1 MQLSPE
7 QFHTLFDRAAQ
18 PVLLVQDGVITQC
31 SSRAEGLIA
40 PGSPIREL
48 LPPDAV
54 LQELIAAAPTVLP
67 LRLRTGYVTAQVQP
81 LEGAL
86 LLFLPVGDDDA
97 CASALSRAAQAVS
110 APLTTLLSASGTIFP
125 LLADVEDP
133 LLQRNLAVLSR
144 SCYQL
149 LRASENLGDLSA
161 ALRGRL
167 PLSMEKTDL
176 TDFLDDFSQT
186 AGDLCLQAGRELDV
200 ELPQAPIYL
209 WADRRQLRRVL
220 LALLSNAI
228 KFTAPGSLLRLT
240 LTRRG
245 KRAYLRLTDGGEGM
259 TPEVLTSA
267 FSRYTQPQDDP
278 RTGAGFSLP
287 VVQAVI
293 QAHGGT
299 ILLQSQKDRG
309 TDVTLTLPV
318 GLPQEQAL
326 LGKDITTIKRGTGC
340 THCNGTGYRG
350 RIAVHEIGTIDRNI
364 RRMISRGAEIEEIE
378 AYAREQQGMRSLKE
392 KGLELVKQ
400 GVTTP
405 EELLRIAYYA

>member
-97 CASALSRAAQAVS
+97 CTSALSRAAQAVS

-133 LLQRNLAVLSR
+133 VLQRNLAVLSR

-209 WADRRQLRRVL
+209 WADRRQLLLVL

-326 LGKDITTIKRGTGC
+326 LRSPRVT
-340 THCNGTGYRG
+340 
-350 RIAVHEIGTIDRNI
+350 VDR
-364 RRMISRGAEIEEIE
+364 SGGFVPELVELSDALPPE
-378 AYAREQQGMRSLKE
+378 AYDVQNFL
-392 KGLELVKQ
+392 
-400 GVTTP
+400 
-405 EELLRIAYYA
+405 

>member
-54 LQELIAAAPTVLP
+54 LQELIAAASTVLP

-97 CASALSRAAQAVS
+97 CTSALSRAAQDVS

-133 LLQRNLAVLSR
+133 VLQRNLAVLSR

-326 LGKDITTIKRGTGC
+326 LRSPRVT
-340 THCNGTGYRG
+340 
-350 RIAVHEIGTIDRNI
+350 VDR
-364 RRMISRGAEIEEIE
+364 SGGFVPELVELSDALPPE
-378 AYAREQQGMRSLKE
+378 AYDVQNFL
-392 KGLELVKQ
+392 
-400 GVTTP
+400 
-405 EELLRIAYYA
+405 

>member
-1 MQLSPE
+1 MRRYHETFRLWE
-7 QFHTLFDRAAQ
+7 YLLFAVVTLAVLCLCVCIGSVRVPLGDTLAFFAAKLTGGAL
-18 PVLLVQDGVITQC
+18 P
-31 SSRAEGLIA
+31 EGLVSSIM
-40 PGSPIREL
+40 PIR
-48 LPPDAV
+48 LPRV
-54 LQELIAAAPTVLP
+54 LCVALMGAALSLAGAAMQG
-67 LRLRTGYVTAQVQP
+67 LRTGYVTAQVQP

-97 CASALSRAAQAVS
+97 CTSALSRAAQAVS

-133 LLQRNLAVLSR
+133 VLQRNLAVLSR

-186 AGDLCLQAGRELDV
+186 AGDLCLQAGQELDV
-200 ELPQAPIYL
+200 ELPQAPIFL

-228 KFTAPGSLLRLT
+228 KFTAPGTLLHLT

-245 KRAYLRLTDGGEGM
+245 KWAYLRLTDGGEGM
-259 TPEVLTSA
+259 TPEVLASA
-267 FSRYTQPQDDP
+267 FSRYAQPQEQGDP
-278 RTGAGFSLP
+278 RAGAGFSLP

-299 ILLQSQKDRG
+299 ILLQSQKDAG

-326 LGKDITTIKRGTGC
+326 LRSPRVT
-340 THCNGTGYRG
+340 
-350 RIAVHEIGTIDRNI
+350 VDR
-364 RRMISRGAEIEEIE
+364 SGGFVPELVELSDALPPE
-378 AYAREQQGMRSLKE
+378 AYDVQNFL
-392 KGLELVKQ
+392 
-400 GVTTP
+400 
-405 EELLRIAYYA
+405 

>member
-54 LQELIAAAPTVLP
+54 LQELIAAAPTALP

-97 CASALSRAAQAVS
+97 CTSALSRAAQAVS

-133 LLQRNLAVLSR
+133 VLQRNLAVLSR

-228 KFTAPGSLLRLT
+228 KFTAPGTSSSPDAHPPRQAGLSPADGR
-240 LTRRG
+240 RRG
-245 KRAYLRLTDGGEGM
+245 HDARGPDQRLFPLRA
-259 TPEVLTSA
+259 A
-267 FSRYTQPQDDP
+267 
-278 RTGAGFSLP
+278 A
-287 VVQAVI
+287 
-293 QAHGGT
+293 
-299 ILLQSQKDRG
+299 
-309 TDVTLTLPV
+309 
-318 GLPQEQAL
+318 
-326 LGKDITTIKRGTGC
+326 
-340 THCNGTGYRG
+340 
-350 RIAVHEIGTIDRNI
+350 
-364 RRMISRGAEIEEIE
+364 GAERS
-378 AYAREQQGMRSLKE
+378 AHRRGLQPACCAGGDSGARRHDPAAVAEGPPARM
-392 KGLELVKQ
+392 
-400 GVTTP
+400 
-405 EELLRIAYYA
+405 

>member
-54 LQELIAAAPTVLP
+54 LQELIAAASTVLP

-97 CASALSRAAQAVS
+97 CTSALSRAAQAVS

-133 LLQRNLAVLSR
+133 VLQRNLAVLSR

-326 LGKDITTIKRGTGC
+326 LRSPRVT
-340 THCNGTGYRG
+340 
-350 RIAVHEIGTIDRNI
+350 VDR
-364 RRMISRGAEIEEIE
+364 SGGFVPELVELSDALPHE
-378 AYAREQQGMRSLKE
+378 AYDVQNFL
-392 KGLELVKQ
+392 
-400 GVTTP
+400 
-405 EELLRIAYYA
+405 

>member
-54 LQELIAAAPTVLP
+54 LQELIAAASTVLP

-97 CASALSRAAQAVS
+97 CTSALSRAAQAVS

-133 LLQRNLAVLSR
+133 VLQRNLAVLSR

-200 ELPQAPIYL
+200 ELPQAPIFL
-209 WADRRQLRRVL
+209 WADRRQLRRAL

-326 LGKDITTIKRGTGC
+326 LRSPRVT
-340 THCNGTGYRG
+340 
-350 RIAVHEIGTIDRNI
+350 VDR
-364 RRMISRGAEIEEIE
+364 SGGFVPELVELSDALPHE
-378 AYAREQQGMRSLKE
+378 AYDVQNFL
-392 KGLELVKQ
+392 
-400 GVTTP
+400 
-405 EELLRIAYYA
+405 